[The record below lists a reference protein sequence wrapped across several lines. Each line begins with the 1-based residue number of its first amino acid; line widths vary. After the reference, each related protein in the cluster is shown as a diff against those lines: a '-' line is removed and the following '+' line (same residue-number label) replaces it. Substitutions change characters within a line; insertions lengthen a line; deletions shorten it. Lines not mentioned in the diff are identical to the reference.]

1 MARKS
6 LEVKQAKLAALREK
20 CWKEGKKMPQ
30 PTKFYN
36 RCQLTGRVGAYM
48 NDFWVCRQVFR
59 RMARYGLVMWLR
71 KASW

>member
-1 MARKS
+1 
-6 LEVKQAKLAALREK
+6 
-20 CWKEGKKMPQ
+20 MPQ

-36 RCQLTGRVGAYM
+36 RCQLTGRSGAYM

-59 RMARYGLVMWLR
+59 RMARYGLIMWLR

>member
-6 LEVKQAKLAALREK
+6 LMVKQARLAALREK

-36 RCQLTGRVGAYM
+36 RCQLTGRSGAYM
-48 NDFWVCRQVFR
+48 NDF
-59 RMARYGLVMWLR
+59 
-71 KASW
+71 